1 MKKNFKIVRARKKWL
16 KKKNLT
22 VRKFAE
28 ATGNDTGTAYPW
40 FRTGR
45 TPRRKYLDSIDN
57 MFTDFPVAGRA

>member
-1 MKKNFKIVRARKKWL
+1 MKKNLKIVCTRKKWL

-22 VRKFAE
+22 IRRFAE
-28 ATGNDTGTAYPW
+28 ATGNDIGTAYPW

-57 MFTDFPVAGRA
+57 VFADFPVADRA